1 MEKKIIWLTSYPKCG
16 NTYLRSFLSHYI
28 YDDYTDF
35 SFENLKKI
43 KKFETKETFALAN
56 KFVNNANNY
65 IAHSLEVQQE
75 LIKKL
80 PQENLIYK
88 THHFFGSIDG
98 NQFTSE
104 KYTLLFIYLIRDPRE
119 VLVSYA
125 KHSGVSIDEM
135 LSIITNE
142 KKIYRSGFQTLVS
155 WGQNYRSWK
164 SFNQVPSYFVK
175 YEDLVLNPAKIFESI
190 IYFISRY
197 TNIPY
202 DQKKITQIIELITFD
217 KLKNLEKKIGF
228 DEAEKSIFFRSGKV
242 DSWKKVLNIEQIK
255 TIEKV
260 FEKEMKEL
268 KYI

>member
-28 YDDYTDF
+28 HDDYTDF
-35 SFENLKKI
+35 TFENLKKI

-56 KFVNNANNY
+56 KFVNNPNNY
-65 IAHSLEVQQE
+65 ITHSLEVQKE

-80 PQENLIYK
+80 PQKNLIYK

-98 NQFTSE
+98 YQFTSE

-135 LSIITNE
+135 LNIITNE

-164 SFNQVPSYFVK
+164 SFKQVPSYFVK
-175 YEDLVLNPAKIFESI
+175 YEDLVLNPVKIFESI

-202 DQKKITQIIELITFD
+202 DQKKIREIIELTTFD
-217 KLKNLEKKIGF
+217 KLKNLEKKTGF
-228 DEAEKSIFFRSGKV
+228 DEAEKSIFFRSGKA